1 VSFKVNI
8 DSITLDVIAARLKG
22 VVSHLNILKWLANF
36 QEQELQYALDFVN
49 NLTVYTSNEIEE
61 AYHNGLNSILR
72 SIPPNEKIVVH
83 PLGVFGKSGS
93 MMAYLLR
100 KTDIFA
106 KNPSRIILASN
117 SANLAT
123 LEEEYKCL
131 VILDDFLGTGG
142 SVEKYYNSD
151 VAPYLGRFNKKCFLG
166 VAAMETG
173 FHKIRPLFDKIEIP
187 KTNIHKRA
195 FSSDASYFGYRKFF
209 EHREIAFNYGSLLTK
224 PERLKSGSLK
234 YKHALGYENSQS
246 LVAFFYGS
254 PNNSLPIFWQGGNDK
269 IDWFPLIPRFNHHKI
284 QQAKAYRKKLSFELS
299 LFKEFGSTR
308 LQEAFATLSVKK
320 GNKRFTSVNH
330 IDFSLYGILKLRRES
345 ASEFNICQRL
355 GITYD
360 DYLEYLQM
368 GKIKGIFDS
377 RFNITLRGLEL
388 YEDAKKCIEKNVRV
402 YYEDKESFVPK
413 NIMYIPK
420 SFNGGS

>member
-142 SVEKYYNSD
+142 SVEK
-151 VAPYLGRFNKKCFLG
+151 C
-166 VAAMETG
+166 
-173 FHKIRPLFDKIEIP
+173 
-187 KTNIHKRA
+187 
-195 FSSDASYFGYRKFF
+195 
-209 EHREIAFNYGSLLTK
+209 
-224 PERLKSGSLK
+224 
-234 YKHALGYENSQS
+234 
-246 LVAFFYGS
+246 
-254 PNNSLPIFWQGGNDK
+254 
-269 IDWFPLIPRFNHHKI
+269 
-284 QQAKAYRKKLSFELS
+284 
-299 LFKEFGSTR
+299 
-308 LQEAFATLSVKK
+308 
-320 GNKRFTSVNH
+320 
-330 IDFSLYGILKLRRES
+330 
-345 ASEFNICQRL
+345 
-355 GITYD
+355 
-360 DYLEYLQM
+360 
-368 GKIKGIFDS
+368 
-377 RFNITLRGLEL
+377 
-388 YEDAKKCIEKNVRV
+388 
-402 YYEDKESFVPK
+402 
-413 NIMYIPK
+413 
-420 SFNGGS
+420 